1 MNDYSKI
8 SAENASSRM
17 ATVSG
22 EEAFMSDTKSNTG
35 VLKWGDRRLMENKE
49 FAYGDVEI
57 YSVPVEGE
65 IDRNKIPI
73 ALTEKFPG
81 EPSQGRKRWF
91 CGFAVFVEGEIG
103 FKRSRFENCVTVEQH
118 FALAGNPFSLN
129 SSN

>member
-1 MNDYSKI
+1 MIANDTNKQ
-8 SAENASSRM
+8 
-17 ATVSG
+17 
-22 EEAFMSDTKSNTG
+22 TG
-35 VLKWGDRRLMENKE
+35 TLKWGEKRLMENKD

-65 IDRNKIPI
+65 IDRNKIHI
-73 ALTEKFPG
+73 AITEKFPG

-91 CGFAVFVEGEIG
+91 CGFAVFVEGEIV

-118 FALAGNPFSLN
+118 FALAGNPVSLH